1 MTNRVDELEGQ
12 VAELR
17 AAVNGLTE
25 ELVETKARVR
35 ELENEAEPTE
45 PTAEREEPEA
55 EGETSG
61 TRTQN
66 DDHVMV
72 VEQERNEAGHATE
85 TVEGEETVE
94 PAEAATDTDP
104 ESEDTIADD
113 SDTETDDIIV
123 A

>member
-35 ELENEAEPTE
+35 ELEDEADAEPTE
-45 PTAEREEPEA
+45 VDKAES
-55 EGETSG
+55 SG
-61 TRTQN
+61 TRTQT
-66 DDHVMV
+66 DDHVTV
-72 VEQERNEAGHATE
+72 VEHDNGDVDVAVASE
-85 TVEGEETVE
+85 TADEPADE
-94 PAEAATDTDP
+94 PAEEPEADATEP
-104 ESEDTIADD
+104 EETTADD
-113 SDTETDDIIV
+113 SDIETDDIIV

>member
-35 ELENEAEPTE
+35 ELEDEGDAEPTE
-45 PTAEREEPEA
+45 VDKAES
-55 EGETSG
+55 SG
-61 TRTQN
+61 TRTQT
-66 DDHVMV
+66 DDHVTV
-72 VEQERNEAGHATE
+72 VEHDNGDVDVAVASE
-85 TVEGEETVE
+85 TADE
-94 PAEAATDTDP
+94 PAEEPEADATEP
-104 ESEDTIADD
+104 EETTADD
-113 SDTETDDIIV
+113 SDIETDDIIV